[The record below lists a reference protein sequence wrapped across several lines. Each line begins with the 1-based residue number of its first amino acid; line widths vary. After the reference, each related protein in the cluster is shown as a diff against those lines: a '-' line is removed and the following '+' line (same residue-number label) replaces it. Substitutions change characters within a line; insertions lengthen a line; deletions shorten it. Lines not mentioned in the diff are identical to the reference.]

1 MNTNF
6 YPLTIASVEPLTR
19 DSVAVSFDVPEQY
32 QSEFNFSAGQY
43 LTFKTGITGE
53 ELRRSYSICRS
64 QNEQTLEVGIK
75 RIEQG
80 IFSNYANDNF
90 SAGMTVE
97 VMPPQGMF
105 TLDINPENNKHYLF
119 VAAGSG
125 ITPILSQLTSI
136 LETESESTATLIYA
150 NKTANRMMFRERISF
165 LKNKYLERLNWVK
178 IFSKESSDAEILNG
192 RVDAKKIL
200 DLHRSKIID
209 LNLVDEVMLCG
220 PEAMIYNIKDFFIAN
235 KFDAN
240 KIHFELFHSDTASK
254 ASSEHHENL
263 EKRFGH
269 QESQVTIR
277 TGGRTMSFPLE
288 MSGQSILDEAIDQGA
303 DVPYACKGGVCA
315 TCKGKVL
322 KGTVE
327 MDNNHCLSDDEVEE
341 GMILTCQSHPTSD
354 EVEVDYDVI

>member
-6 YPLTIASVEPLTR
+6 YPLTIASVEPLTK
-19 DSVAVSFDVPEQY
+19 DSIAVRFDVPEEHRT
-32 QSEFNFSAGQY
+32 EFSYRAGQY
-43 LTFKTGITGE
+43 LTFRTGVTGE

-64 QNEQTLEVGIK
+64 ENEQTLEVGIK
-75 RIEQG
+75 RIDQG

-90 SAGMTVE
+90 AKGMTVE
-97 VMPPQGMF
+97 VMPPQGLF
-105 TLDINPENNKHYLF
+105 TLDVNATNNKHYLF
-119 VAAGSG
+119 IAAGSG
-125 ITPILSQLTSI
+125 ITPILAHMTTI
-136 LETESESTATLIYA
+136 LETEPDSAVTLLYA

-178 IFSKESSDAEILNG
+178 IFSKETSDADILHG
-192 RVDAKKIL
+192 RIDAKKVL
-200 DLHRSKIID
+200 DLHRSKIIN

-220 PEAMIYNIKDFFIAN
+220 PEAMIYNIRDFFNAN

-254 ASSEHHENL
+254 DKAEHHENL

-269 QESQVTIR
+269 EESEVTIR
-277 TGGRTMSFPLE
+277 TGGRTMTFALE
-288 MSGQSILDEAIDQGA
+288 KSGQSILDEAIDQGA

-315 TCKGKVL
+315 TCKGKVI
-322 KGTVE
+322 KGNVE
-327 MDNNHCLSDDEVEE
+327 MDNNHCLSDDEVAE
-341 GMILTCQSHPTSD
+341 GMILTCQAHPITD